1 LFTNALTI
9 DVEDW
14 YHPELVR
21 DFLGASS
28 DKREGRGE
36 GRLPEIVPTI
46 LDLLSR
52 YRVKIT
58 FFILGECASKFPSV
72 IRRIHEEGHEIGCHG
87 MSHRMLGDLGEEGFR
102 RELDDFRSLMKEIL
116 GDVRIKGFRAP
127 TFSLNRETKWALPA
141 LRDCGYLYDSS
152 IFPRKLFWNPLYG
165 LDGTPRYPY
174 RISFEDP
181 GREDPG
187 SSLWE
192 FPAAVERVA
201 GFDLPVSGGFYL
213 RVLPAPLF
221 RWGLKRISRKGPFYV
236 YLHPWECDEKT
247 PRMPL
252 PFLARSA
259 TYYGIRSTLPKLE
272 GLVKRFSFSRMDE
285 VLNRMGAGR

>member
-1 LFTNALTI
+1 
-9 DVEDW
+9 
-14 YHPELVR
+14 
-21 DFLGASS
+21 
-28 DKREGRGE
+28 
-36 GRLPEIVPTI
+36 
-46 LDLLSR
+46 
-52 YRVKIT
+52 
-58 FFILGECASKFPSV
+58 
-72 IRRIHEEGHEIGCHG
+72 
-87 MSHRMLGDLGEEGFR
+87 
-102 RELDDFRSLMKEIL
+102 MKEIL

-221 RWGLKRISRKGPFYV
+221 RW
-236 YLHPWECDEKT
+236 D
-247 PRMPL
+247 
-252 PFLARSA
+252 
-259 TYYGIRSTLPKLE
+259 
-272 GLVKRFSFSRMDE
+272 
-285 VLNRMGAGR
+285 